1 MANSAVQ
8 CPAEGVRM
16 AARTDRIEAR
26 IEPERAER
34 IRFASRL
41 VDESTSA
48 FMVRAAADRAER
60 VIAEH
65 QFTEVDDD
73 YFDRLLAALDEPAR
87 SLTPL
92 ADAARRVAEQ
102 PAFERR

>member
-1 MANSAVQ
+1 MASH
-8 CPAEGVRM
+8 
-16 AARTDRIEAR
+16 TDRVEGAG
-26 IEPERAER
+26 EP
-34 IRFASRL
+34 
-41 VDESTSA
+41 
-48 FMVRAAADRAER
+48 DRAER

-87 SLTPL
+87 PFPAL
-92 ADAARRVAEQ
+92 AHAARRVADQ

>member
-1 MANSAVQ
+1 MVVA
-8 CPAEGVRM
+8 G
-16 AARTDRIEAR
+16 RTGRIEAR

-41 VDESTSA
+41 VDESMSA

-65 QFTEVDDD
+65 QFTEVDSN
-73 YFDRLLAALDEPAR
+73 YFERLIAALDEPAR
-87 SLTPL
+87 LLPAL

-102 PAFERR
+102 PSFVRRSPPTGSR

>member
-1 MANSAVQ
+1 
-8 CPAEGVRM
+8 M

-26 IEPERAER
+26 VEPERAER

-41 VDESTSA
+41 VDESTST

-65 QFTEVDDD
+65 QFTQVDDH
-73 YFDRLLAALDEPAR
+73 YFDRLLAALDEPA
-87 SLTPL
+87 SPLPALT
-92 ADAARRVAEQ
+92 DATRRVAEQ
-102 PAFERR
+102 PAFERH